1 MAVKKV
7 SEFPVV
13 EAIGIH
19 VFGRSPSNKNVQV
32 LLDVKQ
38 SIGDSTTS
46 LMSQKAIKDA
56 IGIVQSNIET
66 LEQST
71 SNSIGIINTNIDT
84 LGSALNKVSSK
95 TGKDIKIGIA
105 ITDPSDPTNNT
116 IIASSEDSI
125 GNAVQKAVEHLNSIG
140 VGAVTGIK
148 SPHGTIAVGIDEEA
162 QVTTIDVAT
171 SKLLSIKED
180 NLLHMDEDG
189 KLYYKG
195 DNYWIYL

>member
-71 SNSIGIINTNIDT
+71 NKSIGIINTNIDT

-140 VGAVTGIK
+140 VGAVTGIT
-148 SPHGTIAVGIDEEA
+148 SPNGTIAVGIDEEA

-171 SKLLSIKED
+171 SKLLSAKED
-180 NLLHMDEDG
+180 NLLRMDEDG